1 MTAIKHLHRFGIVHR
16 DIKPDNLL
24 INYTKGTYMVK
35 LIDFGLGKI
44 LCKNDTTSE
53 PFGSLAYS
61 APEIV
66 AESQYCYSP
75 DIWSIGMIIYFIIHN
90 RDPFSEWKMNMPFI
104 QKMII
109 EGDVK
114 MLFGN
119 RDKYKGTKYTIL
131 FQIMKMC
138 IS

>member
-1 MTAIKHLHRFGIVHR
+1 
-16 DIKPDNLL
+16 
-24 INYTKGTYMVK
+24 MVK

-138 IS
+138 LIKKNRPSIEELTNDVNEMIYTLKEKML